1 MAHEVSAKLHTK
13 VVAHKDLEIE
23 IKTIDDGK
31 SSKLGTLLISKGNI
45 EWLPKGNSVNKK
57 RLSWVQFAAL
67 VEEHGK
73 TVKVKLCWLT
83 LRNKKRCATKP
94 RSAPDLHV
102 LWESASTVRQFPL
115 WVVTCLSEWQ

>member
-23 IKTIDDGK
+23 VKTVDDGK
-31 SSKLGTLLISKGNI
+31 PSKLGTLLISKGNI

-57 RLSWVQFAAL
+57 RLTWVQFAAL

-73 TVKVKLCWLT
+73 LVKA
-83 LRNKKRCATKP
+83 KK
-94 RSAPDLHV
+94 
-102 LWESASTVRQFPL
+102 
-115 WVVTCLSEWQ
+115 